1 MTLLYKDYKKMMAIK
16 TKILS
21 GKIIHPTICMMEFLD
36 KTREQPI
43 DARLMICKEINE
55 EAQFM
60 INNIILQK
68 HYKEEQNETPS
79 KNKRL

>member
-1 MTLLYKDYKKMMAIK
+1 MMIIK

-21 GKIIHPTICMMEFLD
+21 AKIIHPTICMMDFLD

-43 DARLMICKEINE
+43 DARLMVCKEIHK

-60 INNIILQK
+60 INNKILQK
-68 HYKEEQNETPS
+68 HYEEEQNETPS

>member
-1 MTLLYKDYKKMMAIK
+1 MTLLYRDYKKLCRIK

-21 GKIIHPTICMMEFLD
+21 AKIIHPTVCMMEFLD
-36 KTREQPI
+36 QTREQPI

-60 INNIILQK
+60 INNKILQQ
-68 HYKEEQNETPS
+68 HYKEE
-79 KNKRL
+79 KNGNI

>member
-55 EAQFM
+55 EAKFM
-60 INNIILQK
+60 INNIILEK
-68 HYKEEQNETPS
+68 YYKEEQNDTQ
-79 KNKRL
+79 NKKKKL